1 MPLNYADSDL
11 KLSLKTSKVLIVD
24 DQLLSIIVLKKILSK
39 HFIVNTANSGE
50 EAVEICKSNTPDI
63 VLLDISMDGICGIE
77 TCLKLKTTTQTQDIP
92 VIFVTSFENQEEDCW
107 EAGAVDFIQKPINPE
122 TLYRRVRAHLT
133 IKLQHDLLSQKVFL
147 DDLTKVFNRR
157 YFDTHINK
165 IQLSALR
172 ENAEYALLL
181 MDIDYFKQYND
192 IYGHV
197 EGDVVLHLVAQT
209 IANSL
214 QRPSDFVARYGGE
227 EFVVVLPHTN
237 EEGARCVAEKIKNNI
252 YGLGVLHKYSEFEFV
267 TISIG
272 GATLLQ
278 SDEGN
283 MDILQRADKKMYAA
297 KAQGRNTVCF

>member
-1 MPLNYADSDL
+1 
-11 KLSLKTSKVLIVD
+11 
-24 DQLLSIIVLKKILSK
+24 
-39 HFIVNTANSGE
+39 
-50 EAVEICKSNTPDI
+50 
-63 VLLDISMDGICGIE
+63 
-77 TCLKLKTTTQTQDIP
+77 
-92 VIFVTSFENQEEDCW
+92 
-107 EAGAVDFIQKPINPE
+107 
-122 TLYRRVRAHLT
+122 
-133 IKLQHDLLSQKVFL
+133 
-147 DDLTKVFNRR
+147 
-157 YFDTHINK
+157 
-165 IQLSALR
+165 
-172 ENAEYALLL
+172 EYALLL